1 MLLGGLVKSNPAQS
15 KVSILETNT
24 NNIQSGV
31 KTGLALIGKLNLQ
44 RHSAVVI
51 KPNLCCI
58 KPPETGA
65 TTDVK
70 VVEGIVNYLRNEFD
84 ISDISIVESDGTQV
98 LADIAFRL
106 LGYEKL
112 SKKLNLN
119 LVNLSKAPFF
129 VKKFPQNAF
138 LKEVKFPEVFE
149 KADFF
154 ISVPKIKTHIDCMFT
169 CALKNQFGCNP
180 DPRKV
185 KYHKRL
191 DDAIVDLNVAFKPNL
206 VMVDGIVAM
215 EGYRGPTDGLPVKMD
230 KLIFGTDPVAV
241 DHLVARMIG
250 FDPNDVSHIVEA
262 ERRRLGKTDYITVS
276 INAVKVGRQFT
287 ITRPKLSNFYCLFR
301 SH

>member
-1 MLLGGLVKSNPAQS
+1 VKTNVVQN
-15 KVSILETNT
+15 KVSVLEITARNV
-24 NNIQSGV
+24 QSEV
-31 KTGLALIGKLNLQ
+31 KTGLALIGGLNLQ
-44 RHSAVVI
+44 RDSAVVI

-70 VVEGIVNYLRNEFD
+70 VIEGIVNYLRNEFG
-84 ISDISIVESDGTQV
+84 IYDISIVESDGTQV
-98 LADIAFRL
+98 LADIAFKL

-129 VKKFPQNAF
+129 VKKFPQNAL

-191 DDAIVDLNVAFKPNL
+191 NDAIVDLNIAFKPNL
-206 VMVDGIVAM
+206 VVVDGIVAM
-215 EGYRGPTDGLPVKMD
+215 EGYRGPTDGLPVKMN

-241 DHLVARMIG
+241 DHLVARMMG
-250 FDPNDVSHIVEA
+250 LDPNDVSHIVEA
-262 ERRRLGKTDYITVS
+262 ERRSLGKTDYITIG
-276 INAVKVGRQFT
+276 INTMKVERQFT
-287 ITRPKLSNFYCLFR
+287 TTRPKLSNFYCLFR

>member
-1 MLLGGLVKSNPAQS
+1 MKTNVVQN
-15 KVSILETNT
+15 KVSVLEITARNV
-24 NNIQSGV
+24 QSEV
-31 KTGLALIGKLNLQ
+31 KTGLALIGGLNLQ
-44 RHSAVVI
+44 RDSAVVI

-70 VVEGIVNYLRNEFD
+70 VIEGIVNYLRNEFG
-84 ISDISIVESDGTQV
+84 IYDISIVESDGTQV
-98 LADIAFRL
+98 LADIAFKL

-129 VKKFPQNAF
+129 VKKFPQNAL

-191 DDAIVDLNVAFKPNL
+191 NDAIVDLNIAFKPNL
-206 VMVDGIVAM
+206 VVVDGIVAM
-215 EGYRGPTDGLPVKMD
+215 EGYRGPTDGLPVKMN

-241 DHLVARMIG
+241 DHLVARMMG
-250 FDPNDVSHIVEA
+250 LDPNDVSHIVEA
-262 ERRRLGKTDYITVS
+262 ERRSLGKTDYITIG
-276 INAVKVGRQFT
+276 INTMKVERQFT
-287 ITRPKLSNFYCLFR
+287 TTRPKLSNFYCLFR